1 MAKKSKKP
9 IVEKIS
15 TTQTLDM
22 TGFLN
27 LDNLSG
33 LIMELED
40 KGEVDM
46 SNKLKKYNGRFGT
59 LSFKISETAEL
70 DADENK

>member
-1 MAKKSKKP
+1 MARKSKKP

-15 TTQTLDM
+15 TTHTLDM

-33 LIMELED
+33 LIIEMEE
-40 KGEVDM
+40 KGEVDVCE
-46 SNKLKKYNGRFGT
+46 KLKKYNGRFGT
-59 LSFKISETAEL
+59 LSFKITESSEISE
-70 DADENK
+70 EE